1 MTTRCAQEKIERA
14 KLFNEV
20 NRQQIEERKEQ
31 MIKKREPAI
40 ISAIMEKDEKE
51 KEGEPTIETDNV
63 KEFIEKEDK
72 NTDVSIEEQEN
83 FLRDQNAAAA
93 AAGGGEENEAETE
106 TNLNVSELLQKDTK
120 DESDDGY
127 DFVFNK
133 ETKAAFCK
141 KINTTGIINKGDLHP
156 LLNRCNNFR

>member
-1 MTTRCAQEKIERA
+1 M
-14 KLFNEV
+14 FNEV

-40 ISAIMEKDEKE
+40 ISAIMEKMRKE
-51 KEGEPTIETDNV
+51 KEGEPIIETDNV

-72 NTDVSIEEQEN
+72 NTDSFIEEQEN

-93 AAGGGEENEAETE
+93 GGGEENEAE
-106 TNLNVSELLQKDTK
+106 SELLQKDTK
-120 DESDDGY
+120 DEPDDGY
-127 DFVFNK
+127 DIFNK

-141 KINTTGIINKGDLHP
+141 KINTTGIISKGDLHP
-156 LLNRCNNFR
+156 LLNRCNNF